1 MQWLVIALGGALG
14 ALARYGIAI
23 HLAPSNSGEFP
34 TATVFANVL
43 GSFLVGVAY
52 VFMVERG
59 GLPVLTRDM
68 LMIGFLGAFTTF
80 SAFSLEALLLWQAGH
95 IQMALLYLFLTLFL
109 CLVAVTS
116 AVWLTRLI

>member
-14 ALARYGIAI
+14 ALARYGIALY
-23 HLAPSNSGEFP
+23 LAPSNSGEFP
-34 TATVFANVL
+34 TATVLANVL
-43 GSFLVGVAY
+43 GCFLVGVAY

-59 GLPVLTRDM
+59 GLPALTRDI

>member
-14 ALARYGIAI
+14 ALGRYGIAL

-34 TATVFANVL
+34 TATVLVNVL

-59 GLPVLTRDM
+59 GLPALTRDM